1 MDSKVNGIVE
11 NIKENRIEEFY
22 FKISVPEG
30 YRLKLVKDSNIV
42 DNIYLTESEVNELL
56 AKLHIRTETIIHKV
70 FKLDLEKEAYFRRI
84 INYIHE
90 LGVINVTITS
100 FNSTEEDLI
109 QALSYLKTITKDKEL
124 AELDVKQ
131 IQKEELYNILHKKHL
146 EYYYKYTDMIL
157 TEVNSGS

>member
-1 MDSKVNGIVE
+1 M
-11 NIKENRIEEFY
+11 
-22 FKISVPEG
+22 
-30 YRLKLVKDSNIV
+30 
-42 DNIYLTESEVNELL
+42 
-56 AKLHIRTETIIHKV
+56 
-70 FKLDLEKEAYFRRI
+70 DLEKEAYFRRI